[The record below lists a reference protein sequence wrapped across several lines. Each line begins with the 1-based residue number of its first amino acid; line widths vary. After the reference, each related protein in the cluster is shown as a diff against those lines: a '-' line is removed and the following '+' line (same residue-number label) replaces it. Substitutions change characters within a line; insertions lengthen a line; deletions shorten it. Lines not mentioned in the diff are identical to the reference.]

1 MSKTKK
7 EKINIVN
14 IYINM
19 LSLSIVICM
28 VLLFI
33 NSIQINN
40 NTISAIMNLPDYTGI
55 LILITVFI
63 TAILMLRNRKIQ
75 EEDADKLAVSVMGK
89 EDVIVMLLIDY
100 KKCSKNLF
108 NWINIL
114 SGYPS
119 IASRIDKIKNSR
131 QDD

>member
-1 MSKTKK
+1 
-7 EKINIVN
+7 
-14 IYINM
+14 
-19 LSLSIVICM
+19 
-28 VLLFI
+28 
-33 NSIQINN
+33 
-40 NTISAIMNLPDYTGI
+40 MNLPDYTGI